1 MKTKH
6 IVIAFIMLS
15 LLLASSF
22 LLTGN
27 YDRVLTSNTYLL
39 ALGIF
44 IVVDVLLGFV
54 LIFGKVK
61 FTRKRNRN
69 FDYLKTHYL

>member
-15 LLLASSF
+15 MLLASSF
-22 LLTGN
+22 LLAGN
-27 YDRVLTSNTYLL
+27 YDSVLTSNTYLL
-39 ALGIF
+39 AIGLF
-44 IVVDVLLGFV
+44 LLTDVLLGLV